1 MSNLYKSI
9 KETLNQTKK
18 ALLEDNQYKKANQNY
33 LNELNKIYG
42 DNVIDL
48 NDSVSNNQ
56 KNNNSILESNKNDNI
71 IYLQNEIVKNK
82 EFSNNDTIIDLTTE
96 IKNEF
101 DELEPIIDLT
111 TEVKNEFDELEPI
124 IDLTKEVTSEL
135 NKETV
140 VEEEIIEKAAT
151 SELNKET
158 VVEEEIAE
166 KDALIEEVIEEKGFE
181 TEDQSSSEINKIEE
195 TFDPNTNNDNIAADT
210 NETVENNNQK
220 SLSDVIS
227 KQFNDELI
235 ANKIKIDQLENSI
248 SQIEDLSGKVQDI
261 ENQNN
266 LLFDKLDDL
275 VNQNLNFSDKLDN
288 DLDLKLDI
296 ASVKIDEK
304 SDLKYKALEEKVLN
318 IQTEMLNQTQNLK
331 DNFENLQTQLTNSMS
346 QMSNEKNEILES
358 VNLKMNTVNE
368 NSVNAINLLKQ
379 ELEGIEPKIFKNIE
393 EKQKNKTESEKL
405 QDRFNDITKILDMQ
419 NMRMSQ
425 LYHSNELQNSQ
436 KILQKNMETGNRPV
450 ENVNNLNPE
459 LTNRLVEN
467 IIHELKTYNDKNFLD
482 MKKQMSN
489 FETNNWLEKIN
500 PTSLEK
506 KFVHTQ
512 ERFDNLHDAR
522 NFVVNSLS
530 KQTVDW
536 IEENQHKI
544 DEISKKLLDN

>member
-42 DNVIDL
+42 DNIIDL
-48 NDSVSNNQ
+48 NVSTSDNL
-56 KNNNSILESNKNDNI
+56 KNKSTILENNKDDNI
-71 IYLQNEIVKNK
+71 VYLQNEIV
-82 EFSNNDTIIDLTTE
+82 SNLETSGNDTIINLTEE
-96 IKNEF
+96 I
-101 DELEPIIDLT
+101 
-111 TEVKNEFDELEPI
+111 KNEFDELEPI

-135 NKETV
+135 NDEKAIKV
-140 VEEEIIEKAAT
+140 AEEKIIEK
-151 SELNKET
+151 E
-158 VVEEEIAE
+158 VIIE
-166 KDALIEEVIEEKGFE
+166 KLIEAKDLATE
-181 TEDQSSSEINKIEE
+181 TIDQSSSEIDQTEE
-195 TFDPNTNNDNIAADT
+195 VLDLNANNDNISADT
-210 NETVENNNQK
+210 TDTAEVIENDNQN
-220 SLSDVIS
+220 SPSDVIS

-235 ANKIKIDQLENSI
+235 ANKIKIDQLQNSI

-275 VNQNLNFSDKLDN
+275 VNQNLNLSDKLDS

-318 IQTEMLNQTQNLK
+318 IQSEMLNQTQNLK

-379 ELEGIEPKIFKNIE
+379 ELEGIEPKIFKSIE

-436 KILQKNMETGNRPV
+436 KILQKNIETANRPV
-450 ENVNNLNPE
+450 ETANNLNPE

-467 IIHELKTYNDKNFLD
+467 IIHELKNYNDKNFQD

-500 PTSLEK
+500 PTSLEQ
-506 KFVHTQ
+506 KFTQ
-512 ERFDNLHDAR
+512 APERFDNLHDAR

-530 KQTVDW
+530 KQTANW
-536 IEENQHKI
+536 IEENQQKI

>member
-48 NDSVSNNQ
+48 NVSASDSLKDKST
-56 KNNNSILESNKNDNI
+56 ILENNKDDNV
-71 IYLQNEIVKNK
+71 IYLQNEIVKNT
-82 EFSNNDTIIDLTTE
+82 ESTDNDTIIDLTKQIKNEYDQSELIINLTEE
-96 IKNEF
+96 IKNEL
-101 DELEPIIDLT
+101 DEII
-111 TEVKNEFDELEPI
+111 
-124 IDLTKEVTSEL
+124 
-135 NKETV
+135 
-140 VEEEIIEKAAT
+140 VEEEIVKKK
-151 SELNKET
+151 L
-158 VVEEEIAE
+158 V
-166 KDALIEEVIEEKGFE
+166 IEELIEEKGLE
-181 TEDQSSSEINKIEE
+181 TKTIDQSSSEINISTDTSETIAEKGLETKTIDQSSSEINISADTSEAIE
-195 TFDPNTNNDNIAADT
+195 NNSQNSPIAAV
-210 NETVENNNQK
+210 NEK
-220 SLSDVIS
+220 
-227 KQFNDELI
+227 FNDELI
-235 ANKIKIDQLENSI
+235 ANQIKIDQLETSI

-275 VNQNLNFSDKLDN
+275 VNQNLNLSDKLDS

-318 IQTEMLNQTQNLK
+318 IQSEMLNQTQNLK

-450 ENVNNLNPE
+450 DTVNNLNPD
-459 LTNRLVEN
+459 LTNQLVET
-467 IIHELKTYNDKNFLD
+467 ITQELKNYNDKNFHD
-482 MKKQMSN
+482 IKKQMSN
-489 FETNNWLEKIN
+489 FEKNNWLEKID

-506 KFVHTQ
+506 KLTQ
-512 ERFDNLHDAR
+512 APERFDNLHDAR
-522 NFVVNSLS
+522 NFVTNSLS
-530 KQTVDW
+530 KQTANW
-536 IEENQHKI
+536 IEENQQKI

>member
-42 DNVIDL
+42 DNIIDL
-48 NDSVSNNQ
+48 NISVSDNLKNKNIILDN
-56 KNNNSILESNKNDNI
+56 KNNDKNDNI
-71 IYLQNEIVKNK
+71 IYLQNEII
-82 EFSNNDTIIDLTTE
+82 SNLESTGNDIIINLTEE
-96 IKNEF
+96 IKSE
-101 DELEPIIDLT
+101 T
-111 TEVKNEFDELEPI
+111 DELEPI
-124 IDLTKEVTSEL
+124 IDLTKEVISEL
-135 NKETV
+135 EVKNELNEETLV
-140 VEEEIIEKAAT
+140 EEIIVEK
-151 SELNKET
+151 E
-158 VVEEEIAE
+158 VII
-166 KDALIEEVIEEKGFE
+166 DDLIEEKNLE
-181 TEDQSSSEINKIEE
+181 TKNIDQSTSEINQTEEVFDQNIKI
-195 TFDPNTNNDNIAADT
+195 DNIVTDT
-210 NETVENNNQK
+210 TEPIENNNQN
-220 SLSDVIS
+220 SSSIVIS
-227 KQFNDELI
+227 EKFNEELI
-235 ANKIKIDQLENSI
+235 ANKVKIDQLETSI

-275 VNQNLNFSDKLDN
+275 VNQNLNLSDKLDN

-304 SDLKYKALEEKVLN
+304 SDIKYKALEEKVLN

-368 NSVNAINLLKQ
+368 NSANAINLLKQ
-379 ELEGIEPKIFKNIE
+379 ELEGIEPKIFKSIE

-405 QDRFNDITKILDMQ
+405 QDRFSDITKILDMQ

-436 KILQKNMETGNRPV
+436 KILQKNMETANRPV
-450 ENVNNLNPE
+450 NTVNSLNPD
-459 LTNRLVEN
+459 LTNQLVET
-467 IIHELKTYNDKNFLD
+467 ITQELKNYNDKNFHD
-482 MKKQMSN
+482 IKKQMSN
-489 FETNNWLEKIN
+489 FEKNNWLEKID

-506 KFVHTQ
+506 KLTQ
-512 ERFDNLHDAR
+512 SPERFDNLHDAK

-530 KQTVDW
+530 KQTANW
-536 IEENQHKI
+536 IEENQQKI

>member
-42 DNVIDL
+42 DNIIDL
-48 NDSVSNNQ
+48 NVSVSDSL
-56 KNNNSILESNKNDNI
+56 KNKSTILDNNKNDNI
-71 IYLQNEIVKNK
+71 IYLQNEII
-82 EFSNNDTIIDLTTE
+82 SNLDTSGNDIVINLTDE
-96 IKNEF
+96 IKKEA
-101 DELEPIIDLT
+101 DKLEPII
-111 TEVKNEFDELEPI
+111 E
-124 IDLTKEVTSEL
+124 LTKE
-135 NKETV
+135 
-140 VEEEIIEKAAT
+140 AT
-151 SELNKET
+151 SELNEDK
-158 VVEEEIAE
+158 VSALVEEEAVE
-166 KDALIEEVIEEKGFE
+166 KEAIIDDLIEEKSLEDEII
-181 TEDQSSSEINKIEE
+181 DQSINNVNQTEE
-195 TFDPNTNNDNIAADT
+195 VFDLNTNNDNIVADT
-210 NETVENNNQK
+210 AEVIENNIQDSPSAAINEK
-220 SLSDVIS
+220 
-227 KQFNDELI
+227 FHDEII
-235 ANKIKIDQLENSI
+235 ANKIKIDQLETSI

-275 VNQNLNFSDKLDN
+275 VNQNLNLSDKLDN

-331 DNFENLQTQLTNSMS
+331 DNFETLQTQLTNSMS

-379 ELEGIEPKIFKNIE
+379 ELEGIEPKIFKSIE

-436 KILQKNMETGNRPV
+436 KILQKNMETSNRPV
-450 ENVNNLNPE
+450 DTVNSLNPD
-459 LTNRLVEN
+459 LTNQLVET
-467 IIHELKTYNDKNFLD
+467 ITQELKNYNDKNFYD
-482 MKKQMSN
+482 IKKQMSN
-489 FETNNWLEKIN
+489 FEKNNWLEKID

-506 KFVHTQ
+506 KLTQ
-512 ERFDNLHDAR
+512 APERFDNLHDAR
-522 NFVVNSLS
+522 NFVTNSLS
-530 KQTVDW
+530 KQTANW
-536 IEENQHKI
+536 IEENQQKI

>member
-42 DNVIDL
+42 DNIIDL
-48 NDSVSNNQ
+48 NVSTSDNL
-56 KNNNSILESNKNDNI
+56 KNKSTILDNNKNDNI
-71 IYLQNEIVKNK
+71 VYLQNEIVDNLETSGK
-82 EFSNNDTIIDLTTE
+82 DTIINLTEE
-96 IKNEF
+96 IKNES
-101 DELEPIIDLT
+101 
-111 TEVKNEFDELEPI
+111 DELEPI

-135 NKETV
+135 NEEKVITVAEEKIVEKEV
-140 VEEEIIEKAAT
+140 IIEK
-151 SELNKET
+151 
-158 VVEEEIAE
+158 
-166 KDALIEEVIEEKGFE
+166 LIEAKDLEDETIDRLNSEINQTEEVLDLNANKDNISADTTDTAEVIE
-181 TEDQSSSEINKIEE
+181 
-195 TFDPNTNNDNIAADT
+195 NDNQ
-210 NETVENNNQK
+210 NSPSE
-220 SLSDVIS
+220 VIS

-235 ANKIKIDQLENSI
+235 VNKIKIDQLETSI

-275 VNQNLNFSDKLDN
+275 VNQNLNLSDKLDS
-288 DLDLKLDI
+288 DLDLKLDL

-318 IQTEMLNQTQNLK
+318 IQSEMLNQTQNLK

-379 ELEGIEPKIFKNIE
+379 ELEGIEPKIFKSIE

-450 ENVNNLNPE
+450 DTLNNLNPE
-459 LTNRLVEN
+459 LTNRLVET
-467 IIHELKTYNDKNFLD
+467 ITQELKNYNDKNFHD
-482 MKKQMSN
+482 IKKQMSN
-489 FETNNWLEKIN
+489 FETNNLLEKIN
-500 PTSLEK
+500 PISLEK
-506 KFVHTQ
+506 KFTQ
-512 ERFDNLHDAR
+512 APERFDNLHDAR
-522 NFVVNSLS
+522 NFVTNSLS
-530 KQTVDW
+530 KQTANW
-536 IEENQHKI
+536 IEENQQKI

>member
-33 LNELNKIYG
+33 LKELNKIYG

-48 NDSVSNNQ
+48 NDSVSSNQ
-56 KNNNSILESNKNDNI
+56 KNNDSILESNKNDNI
-71 IYLQNEIVKNK
+71 IYLQNEIVKNI
-82 EFSNNDTIIDLTTE
+82 EPSNNDTIIDLTEE
-96 IKNEF
+96 IKNE
-101 DELEPIIDLT
+101 L
-111 TEVKNEFDELEPI
+111 NESESI
-124 IDLTKEVTSEL
+124 IDLTKEITSES
-135 NKETV
+135 N
-140 VEEEIIEKAAT
+140 KAAT

-158 VVEEEIAE
+158 VAEEKLAE
-166 KDALIEEVIEEKGFE
+166 KEAFIEEVIEEKSFE
-181 TEDQSSSEINKIEE
+181 IGDQSSSEINKIEE
-195 TFDPNTNNDNIAADT
+195 AFDPNTNNDNIAADT
-210 NETVENNNQK
+210 TETVENDNQK
-220 SLSDVIS
+220 SPSNVVS
-227 KQFNDELI
+227 NQFNDELI
-235 ANKIKIDQLENSI
+235 ANKIKIDKLENSI

-275 VNQNLNFSDKLDN
+275 VNQNLNLSDKLDS

-331 DNFENLQTQLTNSMS
+331 DNFENLQAQLTNSMS

-358 VNLKMNTVNE
+358 VNLKMNTVND

-379 ELEGIEPKIFKNIE
+379 ELEGIEPKIFKSIE

-450 ENVNNLNPE
+450 DNVNNLNPE

-467 IIHELKTYNDKNFLD
+467 IIHELKNYNDKNFQD

-489 FETNNWLEKIN
+489 FETNSWLEKIN
-500 PTSLEK
+500 PTNLEK
-506 KFVHTQ
+506 KFTQ
-512 ERFDNLHDAR
+512 APERFDNLHDAR

-536 IEENQHKI
+536 IEENQQKI

>member
-42 DNVIDL
+42 DNIIDL
-48 NDSVSNNQ
+48 NVSTSDNL
-56 KNNNSILESNKNDNI
+56 KNKSTILENNKDDNI
-71 IYLQNEIVKNK
+71 VYLQNEIVDNL
-82 EFSNNDTIIDLTTE
+82 ETSGNDTIINLTEE
-96 IKNEF
+96 I
-101 DELEPIIDLT
+101 
-111 TEVKNEFDELEPI
+111 KNEFDELEPI

-135 NKETV
+135 NDEKAIKV
-140 VEEEIIEKAAT
+140 AEEKIIEK
-151 SELNKET
+151 E
-158 VVEEEIAE
+158 VIIE
-166 KDALIEEVIEEKGFE
+166 KLIEAKDLATE
-181 TEDQSSSEINKIEE
+181 TIDQSSSEIDQTEEVLDLNANTDNISADAAEVIE
-195 TFDPNTNNDNIAADT
+195 NDNQ
-210 NETVENNNQK
+210 N
-220 SLSDVIS
+220 SPSDVIS

-235 ANKIKIDQLENSI
+235 ANKIKIDQLQNSI

-275 VNQNLNFSDKLDN
+275 VNQNLNLSDKLDS

-379 ELEGIEPKIFKNIE
+379 ELEGIEPKIFKSIE

-436 KILQKNMETGNRPV
+436 KILQKNMETANRPV
-450 ENVNNLNPE
+450 NTVNNLNSD
-459 LTNRLVEN
+459 LTNQLVET
-467 IIHELKTYNDKNFLD
+467 ITRELKNYNDKNFHD
-482 MKKQMSN
+482 IKKQMSD
-489 FETNNWLEKIN
+489 FEKNNWLEKID

-506 KFVHTQ
+506 KLTQ
-512 ERFDNLHDAR
+512 APERFDNLHDAR
-522 NFVVNSLS
+522 NFVTNSLS
-530 KQTVDW
+530 KQTANW
-536 IEENQHKI
+536 IEENQQKI

>member
-1 MSNLYKSI
+1 MSNPYKSI
-9 KETLNQTKK
+9 KDTLNQTKK
-18 ALLEDNQYKKANQNY
+18 ALLEDKKYKEANQSY
-33 LNELNKIYG
+33 LEKLNEIYG

-48 NDSVSNNQ
+48 NDTISDHQ
-56 KNNNSILESNKNDNI
+56 KNKNSIAENNNNDNI
-71 IYLQNEIVKNK
+71 IYLQNEIINDLGT
-82 EFSNNDTIIDLTTE
+82 SDNDTIINLTEE
-96 IKNEF
+96 IK
-101 DELEPIIDLT
+101 DETDKSET
-111 TEVKNEFDELEPI
+111 I
-124 IDLTKEVTSEL
+124 IDLTKEVASEL
-135 NKETV
+135 NENTKNDEIA
-140 VEEEIIEKAAT
+140 EELAA
-151 SELNKET
+151 SELNDVIIDK
-158 VVEEEIAE
+158 EEIKDDTIDE
-166 KDALIEEVIEEKGFE
+166 KIVETETIDQVISETNQTEEVI
-181 TEDQSSSEINKIEE
+181 DQDI
-195 TFDPNTNNDNIAADT
+195 
-210 NETVENNNQK
+210 NNNNVPAGTIEIDQENIQK
-220 SLSDVIS
+220 SASTVDNE
-227 KQFNDELI
+227 QFNDEII
-235 ANKIKIDQLENSI
+235 ANKIKIDQLESNI
-248 SQIEDLSGKVQDI
+248 SQIEDLSSKVQDI

-275 VNQNLNFSDKLDN
+275 VNQNLNLSDKLDN

-304 SDLKYKALEEKVLN
+304 SDLKYKALEEKMLN

-331 DNFENLQTQLTNSMS
+331 DNFENLQSQLTNSMS

-425 LYHSNELQNSQ
+425 LYHSTELQNSQ

-450 ENVNNLNPE
+450 ETANSLNPE
-459 LTNRLVEN
+459 LSNRLVDN
-467 IIHELKTYNDKNFLD
+467 IINELKNYNDKNFQD

-489 FETNNWLEKIN
+489 FETNNWLDKIN

-506 KFVHTQ
+506 KFTQ
-512 ERFDNLHDAR
+512 TPERFDNLHDAK

-530 KQTVDW
+530 KQTADW
-536 IEENQHKI
+536 IRENQQKI

>member
-42 DNVIDL
+42 DNIIDL
-48 NDSVSNNQ
+48 NVSTSDNL
-56 KNNNSILESNKNDNI
+56 KNKSTILENNKDDNI
-71 IYLQNEIVKNK
+71 VYLQNEIV
-82 EFSNNDTIIDLTTE
+82 SNLETSGNDTIINLTEE
-96 IKNEF
+96 I
-101 DELEPIIDLT
+101 
-111 TEVKNEFDELEPI
+111 KNEFDELEPI

-135 NKETV
+135 NDEKAIKVAEDK
-140 VEEEIIEKAAT
+140 IIEK
-151 SELNKET
+151 E
-158 VVEEEIAE
+158 VIIE
-166 KDALIEEVIEEKGFE
+166 KLIEAKDLATE
-181 TEDQSSSEINKIEE
+181 TIDQSSSEIDQTEE
-195 TFDPNTNNDNIAADT
+195 VLDLNANNDNISADT
-210 NETVENNNQK
+210 TDTAEVIENDNQN
-220 SLSDVIS
+220 SPSDVIS

-235 ANKIKIDQLENSI
+235 ANKIKIDQLQNSI

-275 VNQNLNFSDKLDN
+275 VNQNLNLSDKLDN

-379 ELEGIEPKIFKNIE
+379 ELEGIEPKIFKSIE

-436 KILQKNMETGNRPV
+436 KILQKNMETGNRPIDTL
-450 ENVNNLNPE
+450 NNLNPG
-459 LTNRLVEN
+459 LTNQLVET
-467 IIHELKTYNDKNFLD
+467 ITQELKNYNDKNFHD
-482 MKKQMSN
+482 IKKQMSN
-489 FETNNWLEKIN
+489 FEKNNWLEKID

-506 KFVHTQ
+506 KLTQ
-512 ERFDNLHDAR
+512 APERFDNLHDAR
-522 NFVVNSLS
+522 NFVTNSLS
-530 KQTVDW
+530 KQTANW
-536 IEENQHKI
+536 IEENQQKI

>member
-42 DNVIDL
+42 DNIIDL
-48 NDSVSNNQ
+48 NISVSDNLKNKNTILDT
-56 KNNNSILESNKNDNI
+56 KNNDINDNI
-71 IYLQNEIVKNK
+71 IYLQNEII
-82 EFSNNDTIIDLTTE
+82 SNFESLGSDTIINLTEE
-96 IKNEF
+96 IKSET
-101 DELEPIIDLT
+101 DE
-111 TEVKNEFDELEPI
+111 VEPI
-124 IDLTKEVTSEL
+124 IDLTKEVISEL
-135 NKETV
+135 E
-140 VEEEIIEKAAT
+140 AT
-151 SELNKET
+151 SELNEEKLVT
-158 VVEEEIAE
+158 LVEEKILE
-166 KDALIEEVIEEKGFE
+166 KEVIIDGLIEEKDIK
-181 TEDQSSSEINKIEE
+181 TKNIDQSTSEINQTEE
-195 TFDPNTNNDNIAADT
+195 VFDQNINNDNIATDT
-210 NETVENNNQK
+210 TEPIENNNQN
-220 SLSDVIS
+220 SSSIVIS
-227 KQFNDELI
+227 EKFNEELI
-235 ANKIKIDQLENSI
+235 ANNIKIDQLETNI

-275 VNQNLNFSDKLDN
+275 VNQNLNLSDKLDN

-296 ASVKIDEK
+296 ALVKIDEK
-304 SDLKYKALEEKVLN
+304 SDIKYKALEEKVLN

-331 DNFENLQTQLTNSMS
+331 DNFENLQMQLTNSMS

-368 NSVNAINLLKQ
+368 NSANAINLLKQ
-379 ELEGIEPKIFKNIE
+379 ELEGIEPKIFKSIE

-405 QDRFNDITKILDMQ
+405 QDRFSDITKILDMQ

-436 KILQKNMETGNRPV
+436 KILQKNMETANRPV
-450 ENVNNLNPE
+450 NTVDSLNSD
-459 LTNRLVEN
+459 LTNQLVET
-467 IIHELKTYNDKNFLD
+467 ITQELKNYNDKNFHD
-482 MKKQMSN
+482 IKKQMSN
-489 FETNNWLEKIN
+489 FEKNNWLEKID

-506 KFVHTQ
+506 KLTQ
-512 ERFDNLHDAR
+512 APERFDNLHDAK

-530 KQTVDW
+530 KQTANW
-536 IEENQHKI
+536 IEENQQKI

>member
-9 KETLNQTKK
+9 RETLNQTKK

-42 DNVIDL
+42 DNIIDL
-48 NDSVSNNQ
+48 NVSTSDNL
-56 KNNNSILESNKNDNI
+56 KNKSTILENNKDDNI
-71 IYLQNEIVKNK
+71 VYLQNEIVDNL
-82 EFSNNDTIIDLTTE
+82 ETSGNDTIINLTEE
-96 IKNEF
+96 I
-101 DELEPIIDLT
+101 
-111 TEVKNEFDELEPI
+111 KNEFDELEPI

-135 NKETV
+135 NDEKAIKVAEDK
-140 VEEEIIEKAAT
+140 IIEK
-151 SELNKET
+151 E
-158 VVEEEIAE
+158 VIIE
-166 KDALIEEVIEEKGFE
+166 KLIEAKDLATE
-181 TEDQSSSEINKIEE
+181 TIDQSSSEIDQTEEVLDLNANTDNISADAAEVIE
-195 TFDPNTNNDNIAADT
+195 NDNQ
-210 NETVENNNQK
+210 N
-220 SLSDVIS
+220 SPSDVIS

-235 ANKIKIDQLENSI
+235 ANKIKIDQLETSI

-275 VNQNLNFSDKLDN
+275 VNQNLNLSDKLDS

-379 ELEGIEPKIFKNIE
+379 ELEGIEPKIFKSIE

-450 ENVNNLNPE
+450 DTVNNLNPD
-459 LTNRLVEN
+459 LTNQLVET
-467 IIHELKTYNDKNFLD
+467 ITQELKNYNDKNFHD
-482 MKKQMSN
+482 IKKQMSN
-489 FETNNWLEKIN
+489 FEKNNWLEKID

-506 KFVHTQ
+506 KLTQ
-512 ERFDNLHDAR
+512 APERFDNLHDAK

-530 KQTVDW
+530 KQTANW
-536 IEENQHKI
+536 IEENQQKI

>member
-42 DNVIDL
+42 DNIIDL
-48 NDSVSNNQ
+48 NVSTSDNL
-56 KNNNSILESNKNDNI
+56 KNKSTILDNNKNDNI
-71 IYLQNEIVKNK
+71 VYLQNEIVDNLETSGK
-82 EFSNNDTIIDLTTE
+82 DTIINLTEE
-96 IKNEF
+96 IKNES
-101 DELEPIIDLT
+101 
-111 TEVKNEFDELEPI
+111 DELEPI
-124 IDLTKEVTSEL
+124 IDLTKEVTSKL
-135 NKETV
+135 NEEKVITVAEEKIVEKEV
-140 VEEEIIEKAAT
+140 IIEK
-151 SELNKET
+151 
-158 VVEEEIAE
+158 
-166 KDALIEEVIEEKGFE
+166 LIEAKDLEDETIDQLNSEINQTEEVLDLNANKDNISADTTDTAEVIE
-181 TEDQSSSEINKIEE
+181 
-195 TFDPNTNNDNIAADT
+195 NDNQ
-210 NETVENNNQK
+210 NSPSE
-220 SLSDVIS
+220 VIS

-235 ANKIKIDQLENSI
+235 VNKIKIDQLETSI

-275 VNQNLNFSDKLDN
+275 VNQNLNLSDKLDS
-288 DLDLKLDI
+288 DLDLKLDL

-318 IQTEMLNQTQNLK
+318 IQSEMLNQTQNLK

-379 ELEGIEPKIFKNIE
+379 ELEGIEPKIFKSIE

-450 ENVNNLNPE
+450 DTLNNLNPE
-459 LTNRLVEN
+459 LTNRLVET
-467 IIHELKTYNDKNFLD
+467 ITQELKNYNDKNFHD
-482 MKKQMSN
+482 IKKQMSN
-489 FETNNWLEKIN
+489 FETNNLLEKIN
-500 PTSLEK
+500 PISLEK
-506 KFVHTQ
+506 KFTQ
-512 ERFDNLHDAR
+512 APERFDNLHDAR
-522 NFVVNSLS
+522 NFVTNSLS
-530 KQTVDW
+530 KQTANW
-536 IEENQHKI
+536 IEENQQKI

>member
-42 DNVIDL
+42 DNIIDL
-48 NDSVSNNQ
+48 NVSTSDNL
-56 KNNNSILESNKNDNI
+56 KNKSTILENNKDDNI
-71 IYLQNEIVKNK
+71 VYLQNEIV
-82 EFSNNDTIIDLTTE
+82 SNLETSGNDTIINLTEE
-96 IKNEF
+96 I
-101 DELEPIIDLT
+101 
-111 TEVKNEFDELEPI
+111 KNEFDELEPI

-135 NKETV
+135 NDEKAIKV
-140 VEEEIIEKAAT
+140 AEEKIIEK
-151 SELNKET
+151 E
-158 VVEEEIAE
+158 VIIE
-166 KDALIEEVIEEKGFE
+166 KLIEAKDLATE
-181 TEDQSSSEINKIEE
+181 TIDQSSSEIDQTEE
-195 TFDPNTNNDNIAADT
+195 VLDLNANNDNISADT
-210 NETVENNNQK
+210 TDTAEVIENDNQN
-220 SLSDVIS
+220 SPSDVIS

-235 ANKIKIDQLENSI
+235 ANKIKIDQLQNSI

-275 VNQNLNFSDKLDN
+275 VNQNLNLSDKLDS

-379 ELEGIEPKIFKNIE
+379 ELEGIEPKIFKSIE

-450 ENVNNLNPE
+450 DTVNNLNPD
-459 LTNRLVEN
+459 LTNQLVET
-467 IIHELKTYNDKNFLD
+467 ITQELKNYNDKNFHD
-482 MKKQMSN
+482 IKKQMSN
-489 FETNNWLEKIN
+489 FETNNLLEKIN
-500 PTSLEK
+500 PISLEK
-506 KFVHTQ
+506 KLTQ
-512 ERFDNLHDAR
+512 APERFDNLHDAR
-522 NFVVNSLS
+522 NFVTNSLS
-530 KQTVDW
+530 KQTANW
-536 IEENQHKI
+536 IEENQQKI

>member
-42 DNVIDL
+42 DNIIDL
-48 NDSVSNNQ
+48 NVSVSDSL
-56 KNNNSILESNKNDNI
+56 KNKSTILDNNKNDNI
-71 IYLQNEIVKNK
+71 IYLQNEII
-82 EFSNNDTIIDLTTE
+82 SNLDTSGNDIVINLTDE
-96 IKNEF
+96 IKKEA
-101 DELEPIIDLT
+101 DKLEPII
-111 TEVKNEFDELEPI
+111 E
-124 IDLTKEVTSEL
+124 LTKE
-135 NKETV
+135 
-140 VEEEIIEKAAT
+140 AT
-151 SELNKET
+151 SELNEDK
-158 VVEEEIAE
+158 VSALVEEEAVE
-166 KDALIEEVIEEKGFE
+166 KEAIIDDLIEEKSLEDEII
-181 TEDQSSSEINKIEE
+181 DQSINNVNQTEE
-195 TFDPNTNNDNIAADT
+195 VFDLNTNNDNIVADT
-210 NETVENNNQK
+210 AEVIENNIQDSPSAAINEK
-220 SLSDVIS
+220 
-227 KQFNDELI
+227 FHDEII
-235 ANKIKIDQLENSI
+235 ANKIKIDQLETSI

-275 VNQNLNFSDKLDN
+275 VNQNLNLSDKLDN

-331 DNFENLQTQLTNSMS
+331 DNFETLQTQLTNSMS

-379 ELEGIEPKIFKNIE
+379 ELEGIEPKIFKSIE

-436 KILQKNMETGNRPV
+436 KILQKNMETDNRPV
-450 ENVNNLNPE
+450 DTLNNLNPE
-459 LTNRLVEN
+459 LTNRLVET
-467 IIHELKTYNDKNFLD
+467 ITQELKNYNDKNFHD
-482 MKKQMSN
+482 IKKQMSN
-489 FETNNWLEKIN
+489 FETNNLLEKID
-500 PTSLEK
+500 PISLEK
-506 KFVHTQ
+506 KFTQ
-512 ERFDNLHDAR
+512 APERFDNLHDAR
-522 NFVVNSLS
+522 NFVTNSLS
-530 KQTVDW
+530 KQTANW
-536 IEENQHKI
+536 IEENQQKI

>member
-42 DNVIDL
+42 DNIIDL
-48 NDSVSNNQ
+48 NVSTSDNL
-56 KNNNSILESNKNDNI
+56 KNKSTILDNNKNDNI
-71 IYLQNEIVKNK
+71 IYLENEIVDNL
-82 EFSNNDTIIDLTTE
+82 ETSGNDTIINLTEE
-96 IKNEF
+96 I
-101 DELEPIIDLT
+101 
-111 TEVKNEFDELEPI
+111 KNEFDELEPI
-124 IDLTKEVTSEL
+124 IDLTKEVTSKL
-135 NKETV
+135 NEEKVITVAEEKIVEKEV
-140 VEEEIIEKAAT
+140 IIEK
-151 SELNKET
+151 
-158 VVEEEIAE
+158 
-166 KDALIEEVIEEKGFE
+166 LIEAKDLEDETIDQLNSEINQTEEVLDLNANKDNISADTTDTAEVIE
-181 TEDQSSSEINKIEE
+181 
-195 TFDPNTNNDNIAADT
+195 NDNQ
-210 NETVENNNQK
+210 NSPSE
-220 SLSDVIS
+220 VIS

-235 ANKIKIDQLENSI
+235 VNKIKIDQLETSI

-379 ELEGIEPKIFKNIE
+379 ELEGIEPKIFKSIE

-450 ENVNNLNPE
+450 DTLNSLNPE
-459 LTNRLVEN
+459 LTNRLVET
-467 IIHELKTYNDKNFLD
+467 ITQELKNYNDKNFHD
-482 MKKQMSN
+482 IKKQMSN
-489 FETNNWLEKIN
+489 FETNNLLEKID
-500 PTSLEK
+500 PISLEK
-506 KFVHTQ
+506 KFTQ
-512 ERFDNLHDAR
+512 APERFDNLHDAR
-522 NFVVNSLS
+522 NFVTNSLS
-530 KQTVDW
+530 KQTANW
-536 IEENQHKI
+536 IEENQQKI

>member
-42 DNVIDL
+42 DNIIDL
-48 NDSVSNNQ
+48 NISVSDNLINKNTIFDN
-56 KNNNSILESNKNDNI
+56 KNNDKNDNI
-71 IYLQNEIVKNK
+71 IYLQNEIINNF
-82 EFSNNDTIIDLTTE
+82 ESPDNDTIINLTEE
-96 IKNEF
+96 IKSET
-101 DELEPIIDLT
+101 DE
-111 TEVKNEFDELEPI
+111 VEPI
-124 IDLTKEVTSEL
+124 IDLTKEVIGELEATSVL
-135 NKETV
+135 NKEKLVTQA
-140 VEEEIIEKAAT
+140 EEKILEKEVIIDDLIKEKDIETKNIDQAT
-151 SELNKET
+151 SEINQT
-158 VVEEEIAE
+158 
-166 KDALIEEVIEEKGFE
+166 EEVFDQNINNNNITTDT
-181 TEDQSSSEINKIEE
+181 TEPI
-195 TFDPNTNNDNIAADT
+195 
-210 NETVENNNQK
+210 ENNNQN
-220 SLSDVIS
+220 SSSIVIS
-227 KQFNDELI
+227 EKFNEELI
-235 ANKIKIDQLENSI
+235 ANKIKIDQLEANI

-275 VNQNLNFSDKLDN
+275 VNQNLNLSDKLDN

-296 ASVKIDEK
+296 ATVKIDEK
-304 SDLKYKALEEKVLN
+304 SDIKYKALEEKVLN
-318 IQTEMLNQTQNLK
+318 IQTQMLNQTQNLK

-346 QMSNEKNEILES
+346 QISNEKNEILES

-368 NSVNAINLLKQ
+368 NSTNAINLLKQ
-379 ELEGIEPKIFKNIE
+379 ELEGIEPKIFKSIE

-436 KILQKNMETGNRPV
+436 KILQKNMETANRPV
-450 ENVNNLNPE
+450 NTVNSLNPD
-459 LTNRLVEN
+459 LTNQLVET
-467 IIHELKTYNDKNFLD
+467 ITQELKNYNDKNFHD
-482 MKKQMSN
+482 IKKQMSN
-489 FETNNWLEKIN
+489 FEKNNWLEKID

-506 KFVHTQ
+506 KLTQ
-512 ERFDNLHDAR
+512 SPERFDNLHDAK

-530 KQTVDW
+530 KQTANW
-536 IEENQHKI
+536 IEENQQKI